1 MIRHT
6 LTALAAALAILAS
19 APLAVAQTAAKPLI
33 IATNI
38 EPDTL
43 DITSSRNAP
52 NARQAMTNV
61 TEPLVGF
68 ATDGTPTPTIAE
80 WVSGPDN
87 KYIDFKLRQGVKF
100 HSGDELTAE
109 DIVFSDARMRD
120 KTSIYSIRR
129 NPTISSVEAVDKY
142 TARFHM
148 KSPDVTMLALRL
160 LVIVSK
166 KYYDRVGEEE
176 FVKKPMG
183 TGPYKLAD
191 YKPGQYLDLVRYEDF
206 WGPKPQVEKARFVFA
221 KEDSTR
227 TAMLKTGEADMI
239 VNASFNDTAELK
251 AAGFK
256 TAIVPVPTTMAIR
269 FNSNSTV
276 APTKDRRVREAMA
289 HAIDVNAIVKGLF
302 QGVPATYPRLAPGDR
317 GYDPELKAYE
327 YNPALSKKLLAE
339 AGYPK
344 GFTMPMWYFTG
355 GDVGIRETAEAV
367 TLYLKAVGITVEPKG
382 NDVGV
387 RTESYVKYRNDPN
400 APMIYI
406 SPTVMAKNSET
417 IDSLAASHSSSAAAT
432 NILPEFD
439 KEVDLALAAND
450 MKTHEE
456 HVRKA
461 VVAMHQDVMTIPIWT
476 MVSVFAT
483 KPNIDY
489 TPTEKVRFILAMLK
503 DVKVN

>member
-1 MIRHT
+1 MIRSVFT
-6 LTALAAALAILAS
+6 GVVAALALMAISPDVL
-19 APLAVAQTAAKPLI
+19 AQTAAKPLI

-61 TEPLVGF
+61 TEALVGF
-68 ATDGTPTPTIAE
+68 DTDGTPTPTIAE

-87 KYIDFKLRQGVKF
+87 KYIDFKLRQNVKF

-109 DIVFSDARMRD
+109 DIVFSDARMTA

-160 LVIVSK
+160 LVVVSK
-166 KYYDRVGEEE
+166 KYYDRVGEDE

-183 TGPYKLAD
+183 TGPYKVAD
-191 YKPGQYLDLVRYEDF
+191 YKPGQFLELVRNEDF

-221 KEDSTR
+221 KEDTTR

-239 VNASFNDTAELK
+239 VNASFNDAAELK

-256 TAIVPVPTTMAIR
+256 TAIVPVPTTMGIR
-269 FNSNSTV
+269 FNSNTKV
-276 APTKDRRVREAMA
+276 APTRDLKVRQAMA
-289 HAIDVNAIVKGLF
+289 HAIDANAIVKGLF

-317 GYDPELKAYE
+317 GFDPNLKAYE
-327 YNPALSKKLLAE
+327 FNPALSKKLLAE
-339 AGYPK
+339 AGYPN
-344 GFTMPMWYFTG
+344 GFSIPMVYFTG
-355 GDVGIRETAEAV
+355 GDVGTRETAEAI
-367 TLYLKAVGITVEPKG
+367 TLYLKAVGITVVPQG
-382 NDVGV
+382 SDIGV
-387 RTESYVKYRNDPN
+387 RTETYVKNKNNPD
-400 APMIYI
+400 APMFYL
-406 SPTVMAKNSET
+406 SPTVLAKNSES

-432 NILPEFD
+432 YILPEFD
-439 KEVDLALAAND
+439 KEVDLALASSD

-461 VVAMHQDVMTIPIWT
+461 VAAMHAEVMTIPIWT

-483 KPNIDY
+483 KKNIDFV
-489 TPTEKVRFILAMLK
+489 PTEKVRFILAMLK
-503 DVKVN
+503 DIKVN

>member
-1 MIRHT
+1 MIRSAFT
-6 LTALAAALAILAS
+6 GVVAALALMAS
-19 APLAVAQTAAKPLI
+19 SPTVLAQTAAKPLI

-61 TEPLVGF
+61 TEALVGF
-68 ATDGTPTPTIAE
+68 DTDGTPTPTIAE

-100 HSGDELTAE
+100 TSGDELTAA
-109 DIVFSDARMRD
+109 DIVFADARMRE
-120 KTSIYSIRR
+120 KTSIYRIRR
-129 NPTISSVEAVDKY
+129 DPTISSVEAIDKY
-142 TARFHM
+142 TARFHL

-160 LVIVSK
+160 LVVVSK
-166 KYYDRVGEEE
+166 SYYDRVGEDE
-176 FVKKPMG
+176 FVRKPVG
-183 TGPYKLAD
+183 TGPYKVAD
-191 YKPGQYLDLVRYEDF
+191 YRNGQYLELVRNEDF

-221 KEDSTR
+221 KEDTTR

-239 VNASFNDTAELK
+239 VNASFNDAAELK

-256 TAIVPVPTTMAIR
+256 TAIVPVPTTMAFR

-276 APTKDRRVREAMA
+276 APTKDRRVRLAMA

-317 GYDPELKAYE
+317 GYDPNLKAYE
-327 YNPALSKKLLAE
+327 YNPTLSKKLLAD

-355 GDVGIRETAEAV
+355 GDVGVRETAEAI
-367 TLYLKAVGITVEPKG
+367 TLYLKAVGITVDPKG

-387 RTESYVKYRNDPN
+387 RTESYVKNKNNPQ
-400 APMIYI
+400 APMFYL

-417 IDSLAASHSSSAAAT
+417 IDSLAASHSRSAAAT
-432 NILPEFD
+432 YILPEFD
-439 KEVDLALAAND
+439 KEVDLALAASD

-461 VVAMHQDVMTIPIWT
+461 VAAMHEEVMTIPIWT

-483 KPNIDY
+483 KSNIDY
-489 TPTEKVRFILAMLK
+489 VPTEKVRFILAMLK
-503 DVKVN
+503 DIKVN

>member
-1 MIRHT
+1 MMRSVFT
-6 LTALAAALAILAS
+6 GVVAALALLAS
-19 APLAVAQTAAKPLI
+19 VPNVLAQTAAKPLI
-33 IATNI
+33 IATNV

-61 TEPLVGF
+61 TEALVGF
-68 ATDGTPTPTIAE
+68 DTDGTPAPTIAE
-80 WVSGPDN
+80 WVVGPDN
-87 KYIDFKLRQGVKF
+87 KYIDFKLRPNVKF

-109 DIVFSDARMRD
+109 DIVFSDARMTA

-129 NPTISSVEAVDKY
+129 NPTISSVEAVDKL

-160 LVIVSK
+160 LVVVSK
-166 KYYDRVGEEE
+166 KYYDRVGEDE

-183 TGPYKLAD
+183 TGPYKIAD
-191 YKPGQYLDLVRYEDF
+191 YKPGQYLELVRYEDF

-221 KEDSTR
+221 KEDTTR

-251 AAGFK
+251 AEGFK
-256 TAIVPVPTTMAIR
+256 IAIVPVPTTMAFR
-269 FNSNSTV
+269 FNSNTKV
-276 APTKDRRVREAMA
+276 APTKDVRVRRAMA

-317 GYDPELKAYE
+317 GYDPNLKAYDF
-327 YNPALSKKLLAE
+327 NPALSKKLLAE
-339 AGYPK
+339 AGYPN
-344 GFTMPMWYFTG
+344 GFSIPMVYFTG
-355 GDVGIRETAEAV
+355 GDVGTRETAEAI
-367 TLYLKAVGITVEPKG
+367 TLYLKAVGITVVPKG

-387 RTESYVKYRNDPN
+387 RTETYVKNKNNPD
-400 APMIYI
+400 APMFYL
-406 SPTVMAKNSET
+406 SPTVLAKNSET

-432 NILPEFD
+432 YILPEFD

-461 VVAMHQDVMTIPIWT
+461 VQAMHDEVMTIPVWT

-483 KPNIDY
+483 KKNIDY
-489 TPTEKVRFILAMLK
+489 VPTEKVRFILAMLK
-503 DVKVN
+503 DIKVN